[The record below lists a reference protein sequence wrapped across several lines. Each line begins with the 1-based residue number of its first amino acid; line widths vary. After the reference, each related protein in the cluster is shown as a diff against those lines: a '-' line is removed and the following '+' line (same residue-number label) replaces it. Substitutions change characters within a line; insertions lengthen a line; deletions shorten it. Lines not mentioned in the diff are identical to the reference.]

1 MQAAPCLLWEQAPQG
16 HPFPCVEMPPTEAED
31 LLVVTP
37 RLKDDAGLKAA
48 AVPRVE
54 MAETVAAVR
63 RTIFLL

>member
-1 MQAAPCLLWEQAPQG
+1 
-16 HPFPCVEMPPTEAED
+16 MPPTEAED